1 MPKLFT
7 IGDLSRLLV
16 LLEVKFPVYI
26 SVAWARAY
34 AASRVYGIKEL

>member
-16 LLEVKFPVYI
+16 FLEIKFPVDI
-26 SVAWARAY
+26 SVAWASAY